1 MITQQARPPVLP
13 PTTIH
18 PPYPRTPRQAE
29 FIALGQRAG
38 EIAAQNATQH
48 DRAGTFSHDTFA
60 ALREEG
66 FLALTLPQEFGGK
79 GADPIETLLALEHLA
94 RGDGAVGLGVT
105 MHLMA
110 VAGLADN
117 RLWPKPLLLRYFGE
131 VAGNGALING
141 LASEP
146 DMGSPSRGGQFATT
160 AIRDGKGW
168 RINGRK
174 TWSTLSPAL
183 TYGTLLLTVIG
194 DDGERYPGQFL
205 LPMNTPGVRIDET
218 WDNLS
223 LRASGS
229 HDVVLED
236 VWLPAEYE
244 LPRPKGKPA
253 SQISRWS
260 LSTSAVYL
268 GIGTAARDFAV
279 QYARERV
286 PSGLG
291 TPIAELQ
298 SVQHRIAQIE
308 LLLLQARTL
317 LYQTVETFITESP
330 DERNKLAWQFAAAK
344 YTVTNN
350 VIAVTDQALRVV
362 GSAGQQRKY
371 PLERYFRDARAGL
384 GNPPMDDVALTLI
397 GKTALD
403 LV

>member
-1 MITQQARPPVLP
+1 MIIQVETPVLP
-13 PTTIH
+13 PAVAH
-18 PPYPRTPRQAE
+18 PPYPKTERQAE
-29 FIALGQRAG
+29 FIALGQRVG
-38 EIAAQNATQH
+38 DIAAGNAARH
-48 DRAGTFSHDTFA
+48 DRAGTFPHDTFA
-60 ALREEG
+60 ALRQEG
-66 FLALTLPQEFGGK
+66 FLALTLPEEYGGK

-94 RGDGAVGLGVT
+94 RGDGAVGLGTT
-105 MHLMA
+105 MHLVQ
-110 VAGLADN
+110 VAGLVDN
-117 RLWPKPLLLRYFGE
+117 RLWPEPLLQRYFAE
-131 VAGNGALING
+131 VARDGALING

-160 AIRDGKGW
+160 AVRDGNGW
-168 RINGRK
+168 RLNGRK

-183 TYGTLLLTVIG
+183 SYATVLLTVIEP
-194 DDGERYPGQFL
+194 DGERHPGQFL
-205 LPMNTPGVRIDET
+205 LPMDTPGVRIDET

-236 VWLPAEYE
+236 VWLPDEYQ

-253 SQISRWS
+253 SQVSRWS

-268 GIGTAARDFAV
+268 GIGTAARDFTV
-279 QYARERV
+279 QFAKDRV
-286 PSGLG
+286 PSALG

-298 SVQHRIAQIE
+298 TVQHRIAQIE

-317 LYQTVETFITESP
+317 LYQTVETFIASP
-330 DERNKLAWQFAAAK
+330 PEERHKLAWQFAAAK

-384 GNPPMDDVALTLI
+384 GNPPMDDVALTQI
-397 GKTALD
+397 GKTALG
-403 LV
+403 L